1 MILIPPPPRPIVPSD
16 EPTSPLVQALDLLRL
31 DDAEFKQRL
40 FAGCR
45 PEDSRPLSWDLCY
58 GFFHQNHQQFLD
70 GIPSSTSLELGALQL
85 SSYLASFGMYRN
97 AVLRTHNRRLFSA
110 ILHSLFEKARN
121 AHINPYVSNGI
132 LSVNQLNDLILAVS
146 EGYQAF
152 LSHSGYPR
160 PSPPS
165 VTLVSKILMGVMGV
179 LPAFDTCFKSA
190 IQAFNPQAPES
201 CRLSDKLDTASLS
214 ALLNVVQDP
223 NVQSYLKTRLDGV
236 IEVSVKEQNGQKKQI
251 QASYPPMR
259 LLDLYFWSYGL
270 KGNFKNKIK
279 TK

>member
-1 MILIPPPPRPIVPSD
+1 
-16 EPTSPLVQALDLLRL
+16 
-31 DDAEFKQRL
+31 
-40 FAGCR
+40 
-45 PEDSRPLSWDLCY
+45 
-58 GFFHQNHQQFLD
+58 
-70 GIPSSTSLELGALQL
+70 
-85 SSYLASFGMYRN
+85 
-97 AVLRTHNRRLFSA
+97 
-110 ILHSLFEKARN
+110 
-121 AHINPYVSNGI
+121 
-132 LSVNQLNDLILAVS
+132 
-146 EGYQAF
+146 
-152 LSHSGYPR
+152 
-160 PSPPS
+160 
-165 VTLVSKILMGVMGV
+165 MGVMGV

-236 IEVSVKEQNGQKKQI
+236 IEVSVKEQNGQIKQI

-270 KGNFKNKIK
+270 KENFKNKIK